1 MTHTD
6 TDLAELVHQITDTLA
21 TAFTA
26 MAIADEEIDRAA
38 REHPADA
45 DLLYHALTLLV
56 PTHSLMATGHL
67 LRAHCRELLRRVVNA
82 EDTRPGT
89 AAEVCCVC
97 HDISLATPLSSP
109 AVGLYM
115 RMWTAAGLPST
126 AIDTGDAAHHETLE
140 AERIDELEADTRR
153 RLAVADRH
161 LSAVSCTGSH
171 HGRTVSCRFA
181 EVHGD

>member
-1 MTHTD
+1 MND
-6 TDLAELVHQITDTLA
+6 PNTDLADMVHQIADTLA

-26 MAIADEEIDRAA
+26 MAIADEEIDRAT

-45 DLLYHALTLLV
+45 DLLYHAFALLV

-67 LRAHCRELLRRVVNA
+67 LRAHCRELLRRVVNE

-89 AAEVCCVC
+89 AAEVCCAC
-97 HDISLATPLSSP
+97 HDISLVTPVSSP
-109 AVGLYM
+109 AAGLYV
-115 RMWTAAGLPST
+115 RMWTAAGLPS
-126 AIDTGDAAHHETLE
+126 AAFDASRAAHHEALE

-161 LSAVSCTGSH
+161 LSAVSCAGSH
-171 HGRTVSCRFA
+171 HGRAVSCRFA
-181 EVHGD
+181 EVHGG